1 MAENLTNYTKAKDF
15 FNSLSDDF
23 KKSLIGLTQYS
34 EHGFAVISED
44 LVVIYANKAM
54 FELTELPEEK
64 LIGGTVREVMSS
76 LLPSNSSKSDVPVFE
91 SFFSDIIVGKNNDI
105 WLNKNKLMK
114 VTLPV
119 SGKFKM
125 FKARTS
131 FLESA
136 GHPFALST
144 FEDITERYIDFEGG
158 IIAKQSSCFDPFLNT
173 FTPTVILD
181 ERHVVLKIN
190 DAFQNNYG
198 WKQEN
203 LRGKTLFDSN
213 VVEVNDSL
221 KSFIKTM
228 NVKNFSKIY
237 YGNIFTSKQQ

>member
-1 MAENLTNYTKAKDF
+1 MTNYTKAKDF

-114 VTLPV
+114 VTCRL
-119 SGKFKM
+119 
-125 FKARTS
+125 A
-131 FLESA
+131 
-136 GHPFALST
+136 
-144 FEDITERYIDFEGG
+144 
-158 IIAKQSSCFDPFLNT
+158 
-173 FTPTVILD
+173 
-181 ERHVVLKIN
+181 
-190 DAFQNNYG
+190 
-198 WKQEN
+198 EN
-203 LRGKTLFDSN
+203 LKCSRRVRRFWNLP
-213 VVEVNDSL
+213 L
-221 KSFIKTM
+221 ILLP
-228 NVKNFSKIY
+228 
-237 YGNIFTSKQQ
+237 